1 MRHDEVLIC
10 ISKANF
16 IRYLLKSL
24 PQVFQFYLT
33 IDSDKWNRVFPQPSH
48 KPIVIKGNLILSLS
62 FYYFLKDRDYVRVDW
77 VRNAEA
83 ESYPD
88 EPLQSE
94 QVGHALVPP

>member
-48 KPIVIKGNLILSLS
+48 KPIIIKGNLILSLS

-77 VRNAEA
+77 YVMLKPNLILMSLYSQNRWGM
-83 ESYPD
+83 P
-88 EPLQSE
+88 
-94 QVGHALVPP
+94 